1 MRWCEYLWP
10 LSTIWNLVRF
20 GCKIDVCFRKNLNVI
35 LVEMMNEEQIKT
47 DTWSLSIDEDGIL
60 IFPDELLQTVGW
72 VEGDELEFTE
82 NVDGSFLITKVNETA
97 SN

>member
-1 MRWCEYLWP
+1 
-10 LSTIWNLVRF
+10 
-20 GCKIDVCFRKNLNVI
+20 
-35 LVEMMNEEQIKT
+35 MNEEQIKT

-72 VEGDELEFTE
+72 MEGDELEFTE
-82 NVDGSFLITKVNETA
+82 NADGSLLITKVNETP